1 MRNTFEI
8 DPYPGKTRILFVGH
22 PLSTHVHSWIDLLAH
37 SPINVRFFAIP
48 SDPPPVDWPVR
59 TYLTKAKPPEGLD
72 LNIRK
77 TLYPTPEQIREGTT
91 AYLAYG
97 LPRPE
102 KWLER
107 IIAFW
112 RPHIIH
118 LFGLDP
124 VSFLFLDIM
133 SLGPIE
139 YGYKLVVQTRGGSD
153 LTLTRTDPE
162 VSPHIRKVLEECD
175 QIITD
180 NRKNFEYLQDLG
192 APAGKIAE
200 IAPVP
205 GTGGIDIEAFAD
217 ARKTPPSK
225 RERIIVWPKAYECPW
240 SKALPVLEA
249 IKEAWEKIRPC
260 EIYMLA
266 SLPEVRQ
273 WFHTLPEEIKTSCHI
288 DTRIPRGGV
297 LELMK
302 RARVMLAPS
311 LVDGIPNS
319 MYEAMACGAFP
330 IVSPLETIMPV
341 VKNEENVLFARN
353 LYPDEIKEAL
363 VRAMNDDTLVD
374 HAARRN
380 VDILRAHADR
390 TAIAQRVVAYYE
402 GLRGRIEAD
411 RKKSAKADLPPV
423 SIITPAYNQ
432 ASFLDETIQSVLS
445 QDYPNLEYIILDDGS
460 KDNTLEVLVRY
471 GSRIRLESHENMGEA
486 LTVNKGFQLA
496 KGDIICVVN
505 ADDPLLPGAVKEAV
519 SFLAERPEILVAY
532 PDWYYISDRSGFLH
546 LEKVAEYDYV
556 FMVSRHR
563 CIVGP
568 GAFMR
573 KQAIDLTGGR
583 DPQFKFVGDFDFWLR
598 LGLHGSFARIPKA
611 LATFRIHTSSTSLAM
626 KGSRM
631 AREDIRLIKKFFSL
645 SDLPRE
651 VRRVRM
657 KAFSAA
663 HLHASRVSGKAFF
676 ARATHY
682 LQYVLYYP
690 PDVFHDRNS
699 VKTSAFACF
708 KSARNSLSR
717 IASRFLH
724 RYMGRLR
731 PKSQHHGI
739 L

>member
-1 MRNTFEI
+1 MRSTFEN
-8 DPYPGKTRILFVGH
+8 DPYPGGARILFIGH
-22 PLSTHVHSWIDLLAH
+22 PLSTHVHSWIDLLAG
-37 SPINVRFFAIP
+37 SRVNIRFFSIP

-59 TYLTKAKPPEGLD
+59 TYLAHAEPPEGLD

-77 TLYPTPEQIREGTT
+77 TLYPTPEQIREGNT

-97 LPRPE
+97 FPRPE
-102 KWLER
+102 KWLAD
-107 IIAFW
+107 IVAYW

-133 SLGPIE
+133 KSLGPIE

-205 GTGGIDIEAFAD
+205 GTGGIDIEEFAD

-249 IKEAWEKIRPC
+249 IMEAWEKITPC

-266 SLPEVRQ
+266 SLPDVRQ

-319 MYEAMACGAFP
+319 LYEAMACGAFP

-341 VKNEENVLFARN
+341 VKDEENVLFARN

-363 VRAMNDDTLVD
+363 VRAMNDDILVD

-380 VDILRAHADR
+380 VQILRVHADR
-390 TAIAQRVVAYYE
+390 TAIARRVVAYYE
-402 GLRGRIEAD
+402 GLHGRIEVD
-411 RKKSAKADLPPV
+411 RKKSAKADLPLV

-460 KDNTLEVLVRY
+460 KDNTREVLVKY
-471 GSRIRLESHENMGEA
+471 GSRIRWESHENMGEA

-505 ADDPLLPGAVKEAV
+505 ADDPLLPGAVSEAV

-532 PDWYYISDRSGFLH
+532 PDWYYISDESRFLH

-583 DPQFKFVGDFDFWLR
+583 DPQFKYVGDFDFWLR
-598 LGLHGSFARIPKA
+598 LGLHGSFARIPKT
-611 LATFRIHTSSTSLAM
+611 LATFRIHPSSTSLAM
-626 KGSRM
+626 KGRRM
-631 AREDIRLIKKFFSL
+631 AKEDIRLIKKVFSL
-645 SDLPRE
+645 QGLPRE
-651 VRRVRM
+651 VHRVRM

-663 HLHASRVSGKAFF
+663 HLHASRVSGN
-676 ARATHY
+676 ARMSRVVHY
-682 LQYVLYYP
+682 LKYVLYDP
-690 PDVFHDRNS
+690 LGFASDRAYVAQLINLLLDTG
-699 VKTSAFACF
+699 KQRLSA
-708 KSARNSLSR
+708 LVSR
-717 IASRFLH
+717 A
-724 RYMGRLR
+724 LR
-731 PKSQHHGI
+731 A
-739 L
+739 